1 MNKEELIVPASVPA
15 QVLEIPNSNFNLAY
29 KNDLV
34 THVKLRVF
42 YQGLTRDRRLFT
54 EEFSNKLLTSLPQ
67 TPVVG
72 YWDNEAE
79 DFVGHNHTQFIYG
92 YVPENAKFGFEIDPD
107 GTKWAVTEVVL
118 FTGRGD
124 NIGKVAQKIIGKKHS
139 LELDSGSMKYSVKR
153 NPDGQLQH
161 IELQDAKFVGLSVL
175 GDNQAP
181 AFEGSA
187 FFTEKGIKTC
197 DLGECV
203 KEVKSKYSVFLSNT
217 DKKIGGEDVKPETKK
232 VPAEILTELQKF
244 MRVTEDEMAKSV
256 MKAAYQKYGDQIFVV
271 QWSSVDNMIV
281 FMDMADGNYYRVKF
295 YMTGDDKIEMG
306 EKDWVKPRFLTEKE
320 IQMVFPMMP
329 EERARLDAEI
339 KKNQEDMVA
348 DKRAHEEMEIQEMQQ
363 ENMAQATAAKTEKVE
378 VKEVKPEVKPEV
390 KTEVKPEVIAKA
402 TAAEVKPIEAPKEE
416 VKPQPVVT
424 PAPEVVAKAEAAP
437 APAVVAKPAEPIVQ
451 TKVPEAEVKAN
462 DQKKQEGIFI
472 TESERVQIENDRKE
486 LAAFRKEKKLAV
498 VERYTEYLTKE
509 EKSMFSSK
517 VDEFTI
523 ETLEAEL
530 AKVSMQKLLK
540 QNQNTNVAGTYGIR
554 TAPKLQQNLN
564 SDNLAKLVERYKGK

>member
-1 MNKEELIVPASVPA
+1 MNKEELIVPTSVPA

-42 YQGLTRDRRLFT
+42 YQGLTKDRRLFT
-54 EEFSNKLLTSLPQ
+54 EDFSNKLLTSLPQ

-72 YWDNEAE
+72 YWDNETE

-92 YVPENAKFGFEIDPD
+92 YVPENAKFGFETDPD
-107 GTKWAVTEVVL
+107 GSKWAVTEVVL

-153 NPDGQLQH
+153 NPDGQMQH
-161 IELQDAKFVGLSVL
+161 IELQEAKFVGLSVL
-175 GDNQAP
+175 GDNQTP

-187 FFTEKGIKTC
+187 FFTDKGIKTC
-197 DLGECV
+197 ELGKCV
-203 KEVKSKYSVFLSNT
+203 QEVKDKYSVFLSNT
-217 DKKIGGEDVKPETKK
+217 DKKIGGEDVNKQETKK
-232 VPAEILTELQKF
+232 VPAEILTELQNF
-244 MRVTEDEMAKSV
+244 MRVTEDEMAKGI
-256 MKAAYQKYGDQIFVV
+256 MEAAYGKFGNNIFVV
-271 QWSSVDNMIV
+271 QWSSVDDMIV
-281 FMDMADGNYYRVKF
+281 FMDMADGMYYRAKF

-306 EKDWVKPRFLTEKE
+306 DKMWVKPRFLTQEE
-320 IQMVFPMMP
+320 IDMVFPQSP
-329 EERARLDAEI
+329 EEKAELDAEI
-339 KKNQEDMVA
+339 QKNQE
-348 DKRAHEEMEIQEMQQ
+348 EMQKD
-363 ENMAQATAAKTEKVE
+363 MAQATAAKTEKVE
-378 VKEVKPEVKPEV
+378 VKEEVKPEVKAEV
-390 KTEVKPEVIAKA
+390 KTEVKPEVIAQA
-402 TAAEVKPIEAPKEE
+402 TAAEIKPEVTKTEE
-416 VKPQPVVT
+416 VKPVPVVT

-437 APAVVAKPAEPIVQ
+437 APVVEVAKPAEPIVE

-462 DQKKQEGIFI
+462 DEKKQEGIFI

-486 LAAFRKEKKLAV
+486 LAAFRKEKKLGV
-498 VERYTEYLTKE
+498 VEKYSEYLSKE

-517 VDEFTI
+517 IDEFTI

-540 QNQNTNVAGTYGIR
+540 QNQNTNVVGTYGIR

-564 SDNLAKLVERYKGK
+564 SDGLAKLVERYKGK

>member
-1 MNKEELIVPASVPA
+1 MNKEELIVPANVPA
-15 QVLEIPNSNFNLAY
+15 QVLEIPNSNFNLNY

-42 YQGLTRDRRLFT
+42 YQGMTKDRRLFT
-54 EEFSNKLLTSLPQ
+54 EDFSKKLLASLPQ

-72 YWDNEAE
+72 YWDLEKE

-107 GTKWAVTEVVL
+107 GTKWAVTEIVL

-139 LELDSGSMKYSVKR
+139 LELDSGSMKYAVRR

-161 IELQDAKFVGLSVL
+161 IELEDGKFVGLSVL
-175 GDNQAP
+175 GDNQTP

-187 FFTEKGIKTC
+187 FFTEKGIKAC

-203 KEVKSKYSVFLSNT
+203 KEVKDKYSVFLSNT
-217 DKKIGGEDVKPETKK
+217 DKQVGGEDVKEETKQT
-232 VPAEILTELQKF
+232 VPTEILTELQKF

-256 MKAAYQKYGDQIFVV
+256 MKEVYDEFGENIFVV
-271 QWSSVDNMIV
+271 QWSSVDNMVV
-281 FMDMADGNYYRVKF
+281 FMDMEKGHYYRVKF
-295 YMTGDDKIEMG
+295 YMIGEEEIKLG
-306 EKDWVKPRFLTEKE
+306 EKEEVKPRFLTEKE
-320 IQMVFPMMP
+320 IEMVWPRTP
-329 EERARLDAEI
+329 EGEQQLQAEI
-339 KKNQEDMVA
+339 QKNREELVA
-348 DKRAHEEMEIQEMQQ
+348 DTRMAGEEKLQEETMKLEKEIAEKQSEIVEEQMKA
-363 ENMAQATAAKTEKVE
+363 EVSMATAAPETTVEEPKV
-378 VKEVKPEVKPEV
+378 
-390 KTEVKPEVIAKA
+390 
-402 TAAEVKPIEAPKEE
+402 EE
-416 VKPQPVVT
+416 VKAEAVVT
-424 PAPEVVAKAEAAP
+424 PAPEVVAKAEEVAAP
-437 APAVVAKPAEPIVQ
+437 VVETEKPAEPIVE

-462 DQKKQEGIFI
+462 DETKQEGIFI
-472 TESERVQIENDRKE
+472 TESQRVEIENDRKE
-486 LAAFRKEKKLAV
+486 LAAFRKEKKLGV
-498 VERYTEYLTKE
+498 IEKYSEYLSKD

-530 AKVSMQKLLK
+530 AKIAMQKVLK
-540 QNQNTNVAGTYGIR
+540 QKETVNVAGNYGFR

-564 SDNLAKLVERYKGK
+564 SDGLAKLVERYKGK

>member
-15 QVLEIPNSNFNLAY
+15 QVLEIPNSNFNLTY

-42 YQGLTRDRRLFT
+42 YQGLTKDRRLFT

-72 YWDNEAE
+72 YWDNETE

-92 YVPENAKFGFEIDPD
+92 YVPENAKFGFETDPD
-107 GTKWAVTEVVL
+107 GSKWAVTEVVL

-153 NPDGQLQH
+153 NPDGQMQH
-161 IELQDAKFVGLSVL
+161 IELQEAKFVGLSVL
-175 GDNQAP
+175 GDNQTP

-187 FFTEKGIKTC
+187 FFTDKGIKTC
-197 DLGECV
+197 ELGKCV
-203 KEVKSKYSVFLSNT
+203 QEVKDKYSVFLSNT
-217 DKKIGGEDVKPETKK
+217 DKKIGGEDVNKQETKK
-232 VPAEILTELQKF
+232 VPAEILTELQNF
-244 MRVTEDEMAKSV
+244 MRVTEDEMAKGI
-256 MKAAYQKYGDQIFVV
+256 MEAAYGKFGNNIFVV
-271 QWSSVDNMIV
+271 QWSSVDDMIV
-281 FMDMADGNYYRVKF
+281 FMDMADGMYYRAKF

-306 EKDWVKPRFLTEKE
+306 DKMWVKPRFLTKE
-320 IQMVFPMMP
+320 EIDMVFPQSP
-329 EERARLDAEI
+329 EEKAELDAEI
-339 KKNQEDMVA
+339 QKNQE
-348 DKRAHEEMEIQEMQQ
+348 EMQKD
-363 ENMAQATAAKTEKVE
+363 MAQATAAKTEKVE
-378 VKEVKPEVKPEV
+378 VKEEVKPEVKAEV
-390 KTEVKPEVIAKA
+390 KTEVKPEVIAQA
-402 TAAEVKPIEAPKEE
+402 TAAEIKPEVTKTEE
-416 VKPQPVVT
+416 VKPEPVVT
-424 PAPEVVAKAEAAP
+424 PAPEVVAKAEATP
-437 APAVVAKPAEPIVQ
+437 APVVEVAKPAEPIVE

-462 DQKKQEGIFI
+462 DEKKQEGVFI
-472 TESERVQIENDRKE
+472 TEGERVQIENDRKE

-498 VERYTEYLTKE
+498 VEKYTEYLSKE

-523 ETLEAEL
+523 EALEAEL

-540 QNQNTNVAGTYGIR
+540 QNQNTNVVGTYGIR

-564 SDNLAKLVERYKGK
+564 SDGLAKLVERYKGK

>member
-42 YQGLTRDRRLFT
+42 YQGLTKDRRLFT
-54 EEFSNKLLTSLPQ
+54 EDFSNKLLTSLPQ

-72 YWDNEAE
+72 YWDNETE

-92 YVPENAKFGFEIDPD
+92 YVPENAKFGFETDPD
-107 GTKWAVTEVVL
+107 GSKWAVTEVVL

-153 NPDGQLQH
+153 NPDGQMQH
-161 IELQDAKFVGLSVL
+161 IELQEAKFVGLSVL
-175 GDNQAP
+175 GDNQTP

-187 FFTEKGIKTC
+187 FFTDKGIKTC
-197 DLGECV
+197 ELGKCV
-203 KEVKSKYSVFLSNT
+203 QEVKDKYSVFLSNT
-217 DKKIGGEDVKPETKK
+217 DKKIGGEDVKKQETKK
-232 VPAEILTELQKF
+232 VPAEILTELQNF
-244 MRVTEDEMAKSV
+244 MRVTEDEMAKGI
-256 MKAAYQKYGDQIFVV
+256 MQAAYGKFGDNIFVV
-271 QWSSVDNMIV
+271 QWSSVDDMIV
-281 FMDMADGNYYRVKF
+281 FMDMADGMYYRAKF

-306 EKDWVKPRFLTEKE
+306 DKMWVKPRFLTQEE
-320 IQMVFPMMP
+320 IEMVFPQSP
-329 EERARLDAEI
+329 EEKAELDAEI
-339 KKNQEDMVA
+339 QKN
-348 DKRAHEEMEIQEMQQ
+348 KEEMISDKEMHEKAEIEEMKQEG
-363 ENMAQATAAKTEKVE
+363 MAQATAAKTDKVE

-390 KTEVKPEVIAKA
+390 KAEVKPEVIAKA
-402 TAAEVKPIEAPKEE
+402 TAAEVKTPEAPKQE
-416 VKPQPVVT
+416 VKPVPVVT

-437 APAVVAKPAEPIVQ
+437 APAVVAKPAEPIVE

-486 LAAFRKEKKLAV
+486 LAAFRKEKKLGV
-498 VERYTEYLTKE
+498 VEKYSEYLSKE

-517 VDEFTI
+517 IDEFTI

-540 QNQNTNVAGTYGIR
+540 QNNTNVAGNYGIR

-564 SDNLAKLVERYKGK
+564 SDGLAKLVERYKGK

>member
-29 KNDLV
+29 KNELI

-42 YQGLTRDRRLFT
+42 YQGLTKDRRLFT
-54 EEFSNKLLTSLPQ
+54 EEFSNRLLSSLPQ

-72 YWDNEAE
+72 YWDNETE

-92 YVPENAKFGFEIDPD
+92 YVPENAKFGFETDPD
-107 GTKWAVTEVVL
+107 GSKWAVTEVVL

-153 NPDGQLQH
+153 NPDGQMQH
-161 IELQDAKFVGLSVL
+161 IELQEAKFVGLSVL

-187 FFTEKGIKTC
+187 FFTDKGIKTC
-197 DLGECV
+197 ELGKCVEEV
-203 KEVKSKYSVFLSNT
+203 KEKYSVFLSNT
-217 DKKIGGEDVKPETKK
+217 DKKIGGEDVNKKETK
-232 VPAEILTELQKF
+232 VPADIITELQNF
-244 MRVTEDEMAKSV
+244 MRVTEDEMTKGV
-256 MKAAYQKYGDQIFVV
+256 MEAAYGKFGQNIFVV
-271 QWSSVDNMIV
+271 QWSSVDDMIV
-281 FMDMADGNYYRVKF
+281 FMDMADGMYYRSKF

-306 EKDWVKPRFLTEKE
+306 DKMMVKPRFLTEEE
-320 IQMVFPMMP
+320 IDMVFPETP
-329 EERARLDAEI
+329 EERAELDAEI
-339 KKNQEDMVA
+339 QKNQ
-348 DKRAHEEMEIQEMQQ
+348 KEMQQ
-363 ENMAQATAAKTEKVE
+363 DMAQATAAKTDKVE

-390 KTEVKPEVIAKA
+390 IAEVKPEVIAKA
-402 TAAEVKPIEAPKEE
+402 TAAEIKAPETPKEE
-416 VKPQPVVT
+416 VKPVVT
-424 PAPEVVAKAEAAP
+424 PAPEVVAKAEVAAP
-437 APAVVAKPAEPIVQ
+437 VVEAVKPAEPIVE

-462 DQKKQEGIFI
+462 DETKQEGVFI
-472 TESERVQIENDRKE
+472 TKSEREQIENDRKE
-486 LAAFRKEKKLAV
+486 LAAFRKEKKLGV
-498 VERYTEYLTKE
+498 VEKYSEYLSKE

-540 QNQNTNVAGTYGIR
+540 QNQNTNVAGNYGIR

-564 SDNLAKLVERYKGK
+564 SDSLAKLVERYKGK

>member
-29 KNDLV
+29 KNELI

-42 YQGLTRDRRLFT
+42 YQGLTKDRRLFT
-54 EEFSNKLLTSLPQ
+54 EEFSNRLLTSLPQ

-72 YWDNEAE
+72 YWDNETE

-92 YVPENAKFGFEIDPD
+92 YVPENAKFGFETDPD
-107 GTKWAVTEVVL
+107 GSKWAVTEVVL

-153 NPDGQLQH
+153 NPDGQMQH
-161 IELQDAKFVGLSVL
+161 IELQEAKFVGLSVL

-187 FFTEKGIKTC
+187 FFTDKGIKTC
-197 DLGECV
+197 ELGKCVEEV
-203 KEVKSKYSVFLSNT
+203 KEKYSVFLSNT
-217 DKKIGGEDVKPETKK
+217 DKKIGGEDVNKKETK
-232 VPAEILTELQKF
+232 VPADIITELQNF
-244 MRVTEDEMAKSV
+244 MRVTEDEMAKGI
-256 MKAAYQKYGDQIFVV
+256 MEAAYGKFGQNIFVV
-271 QWSSVDNMIV
+271 QWSSVDDMIV
-281 FMDMADGNYYRVKF
+281 FMDMADGMYYRSKF

-306 EKDWVKPRFLTEKE
+306 EKMWVKPRFLTKE
-320 IQMVFPMMP
+320 EIEMVFPQSP
-329 EERARLDAEI
+329 EEKAELDAEI
-339 KKNQEDMVA
+339 QKNQE
-348 DKRAHEEMEIQEMQQ
+348 EMQQ
-363 ENMAQATAAKTEKVE
+363 DMAQATAAKTDKVE
-378 VKEVKPEVKPEV
+378 VKEVKPEVKPEAI
-390 KTEVKPEVIAKA
+390 TEVKPEVIAKA
-402 TAAEVKPIEAPKEE
+402 TAAEIKAPEAPKEE
-416 VKPQPVVT
+416 VKPVVT
-424 PAPEVVAKAEAAP
+424 PAPEVVAKAEVAAP
-437 APAVVAKPAEPIVQ
+437 VVEAVKPAEPIVE

-462 DQKKQEGIFI
+462 DETKQEGIFI
-472 TESERVQIENDRKE
+472 TEGEREQIENDRKE
-486 LAAFRKEKKLAV
+486 LAAFRKEKKLGV
-498 VERYTEYLTKE
+498 VEKYSEYLSKE

-540 QNQNTNVAGTYGIR
+540 QNQNTNVAGNYGIR

-564 SDNLAKLVERYKGK
+564 SDSLAKLVERYKGK

>member
-29 KNDLV
+29 KNELI

-42 YQGLTRDRRLFT
+42 YQGLTKDRRLFT
-54 EEFSNKLLTSLPQ
+54 EEFSNRLLTSLPQ

-72 YWDNEAE
+72 YWDSETE

-92 YVPENAKFGFEIDPD
+92 YVPENAKFGFETDPD
-107 GTKWAVTEVVL
+107 GSKWAVTEVVL

-153 NPDGQLQH
+153 NPDGQMQH
-161 IELQDAKFVGLSVL
+161 IELQEAKFVGLSVL

-187 FFTEKGIKTC
+187 FFTDKGIKTC
-197 DLGECV
+197 ELGKCVEEV
-203 KEVKSKYSVFLSNT
+203 KEKYSVFLSNT
-217 DKKIGGEDVKPETKK
+217 DKKIGGEDVNKKETK
-232 VPAEILTELQKF
+232 VPADIITELQNF
-244 MRVTEDEMAKSV
+244 MRVTEDEMAKGI
-256 MKAAYQKYGDQIFVV
+256 MEAAYGKFGQNIFVV
-271 QWSSVDNMIV
+271 QWSSVDDMIV
-281 FMDMADGNYYRVKF
+281 FMDMADGMYYRSKF

-306 EKDWVKPRFLTEKE
+306 DKMWVKPRFLTKE
-320 IQMVFPMMP
+320 EIEMVFPQSP
-329 EERARLDAEI
+329 EEKAELDAEI
-339 KKNQEDMVA
+339 QKNQE
-348 DKRAHEEMEIQEMQQ
+348 EMQQ
-363 ENMAQATAAKTEKVE
+363 DMAQATAAKTDNVE

-390 KTEVKPEVIAKA
+390 ITEVKPEVIAKA
-402 TAAEVKPIEAPKEE
+402 TAAEIKAPEAPKEE
-416 VKPQPVVT
+416 VKPVVT
-424 PAPEVVAKAEAAP
+424 PAPEVVAKAEVAAP
-437 APAVVAKPAEPIVQ
+437 VVEAVKPAEPIVE

-462 DQKKQEGIFI
+462 DETKQEGIFI
-472 TESERVQIENDRKE
+472 TEGEREQIENDRKE
-486 LAAFRKEKKLAV
+486 LAAFRKEKKLGV
-498 VERYTEYLTKE
+498 VEKYSEYLSKE

-540 QNQNTNVAGTYGIR
+540 QNQNTNVAGNYGIR

-564 SDNLAKLVERYKGK
+564 SDSLAKLVERYKGK